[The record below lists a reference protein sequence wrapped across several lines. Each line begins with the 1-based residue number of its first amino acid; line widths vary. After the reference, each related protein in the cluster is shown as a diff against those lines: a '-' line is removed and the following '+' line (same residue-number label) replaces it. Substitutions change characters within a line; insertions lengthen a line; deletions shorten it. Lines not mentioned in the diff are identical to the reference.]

1 MFNRRMAQR
10 LKQAEAER
18 DAALEAAREASKAL
32 AAMQQHTV
40 LVSIQRDKRKARFLF
55 SRNNE
60 LTQVE
65 TYITLEQDWNEI
77 ERRLT
82 GHATA

>member
-32 AAMQQHTV
+32 TLMQQRTV
-40 LVSIQRDKRKARFLF
+40 LISIQRDKRKARFLF

-65 TYITLEQDWNEI
+65 TYITLEQDWDEI
-77 ERRLT
+77 ERRLM
-82 GHATA
+82 GHG

>member
-32 AAMQQHTV
+32 TLMQQRTV

-77 ERRLT
+77 ERRLIR
-82 GHATA
+82 